1 MDTHSLSTALTL
13 KSQTGIQ
20 TSLTQTLFTVMEKV
34 MTDKPIEFW
43 DEHPVEA
50 PQTAKDRLMK
60 LVEEAQEIASA
71 TKQLEDALELKKERL
86 VDIVRVLIPD
96 LMDELQMSEIKFED
110 KTKVTVGKK
119 VKASITKANEKK
131 AFDWLVEN
139 KFGGLIKS
147 SLSAEFSREEIEQA
161 REIVEELRER
171 EFDASLKESVHNATL
186 TSFVGERLEAGE
198 TLPECFSVFEYRE
211 AKISLPKGKK

>member
-1 MDTHSLSTALTL
+1 
-13 KSQTGIQ
+13 
-20 TSLTQTLFTVMEKV
+20 

-43 DEHPVEA
+43 NEEQVEA
-50 PQTAKDRLMK
+50 PQSAKDRLLA
-60 LVEEAQEIASA
+60 LVVEMSQIAVDV
-71 TKQLEDALELKKERL
+71 KVLEDDLELKKERA
-86 VDIVRVLIPD
+86 VDIARVLIPD

-110 KTKVTVGKK
+110 KTKVTVNKK
-119 VKASITKANEKK
+119 VKASINKANEKA

-139 KFGGLIKS
+139 EFGGLIKS
-147 SLSAEFSREEIEQA
+147 SVNAEFSRDEIEAA

-171 EFDASLKESVHNATL
+171 EVDATLKEVVHPATL

-211 AKISLPKGKK
+211 AKISLPKSKK

>member
-1 MDTHSLSTALTL
+1 
-13 KSQTGIQ
+13 
-20 TSLTQTLFTVMEKV
+20 
-34 MTDKPIEFW
+34 MTEKPIEFW
-43 DEHPVEA
+43 NEEQIEA
-50 PQTAKDRLMK
+50 PASAKDRLLK
-60 LVEEAQEIASA
+60 LVEEAQEI
-71 TKQLEDALELKKERL
+71 TGDVKRIEDELELKKERF

-119 VKASITKANEKK
+119 VKANISKANEKQ

-147 SLSAEFSREEIEQA
+147 SVSAEFSRDEIEQA

-171 EFDASLKESVHNATL
+171 EVDATLKEAVHNATL
-186 TSFVGERLEAGE
+186 TSFVAERLEAGE

-211 AKISLPKGKK
+211 AKISLPKSKK

>member
-1 MDTHSLSTALTL
+1 
-13 KSQTGIQ
+13 
-20 TSLTQTLFTVMEKV
+20 

-43 DEHPVEA
+43 NEEQIEA

-60 LVEEAQEIASA
+60 LVEEVQEINADV
-71 TKQLEDALELKKERL
+71 KRLEDDLEIKKERL

-110 KTKVTVGKK
+110 KTKVTLGKK
-119 VKASITKANEKK
+119 VKASISKANEKQ

-147 SLSAEFSREEIEQA
+147 SVSAEFSREEIELA

-171 EFDASLKESVHNATL
+171 ELDATLKESVHAATL

-198 TLPECFSVFEYRE
+198 TLPDCFSVFEYRE
-211 AKISLPKGKK
+211 AKISLPKSKK